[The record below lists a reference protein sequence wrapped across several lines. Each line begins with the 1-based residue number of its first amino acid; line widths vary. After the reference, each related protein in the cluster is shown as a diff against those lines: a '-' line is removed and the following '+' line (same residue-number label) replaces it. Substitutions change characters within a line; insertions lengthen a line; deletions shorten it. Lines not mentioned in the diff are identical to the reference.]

1 MSEPNAGGTPQ
12 QPRHDPEDSASPP
25 AMAADDPRVIQML
38 STEHW
43 SVLSSRS
50 LAYNE
55 TFTRAG
61 MFLSFLSMST
71 VALGLLAQ
79 GTGFG
84 RDFRVISAV
93 VLAFDLVIGLSTY
106 LRLVGTGHDD
116 LVALHGMSRI
126 RHGYTEIAP
135 GVQRYFTAPIHDDIE
150 SVLQSYPSAWGQR
163 PLGQLL
169 YVLSTTLGMI
179 GLIVS
184 AVGGV
189 LTGVITSLV
198 TSSGP
203 SMLAGGAGG
212 VLLFAILSVATFKWA
227 GAAHAALPA
236 IFPRDEAAE

>member
-1 MSEPNAGGTPQ
+1 MSDENTRAT
-12 QPRHDPEDSASPP
+12 DIAVE
-25 AMAADDPRVIQML
+25 DPRIVQML

-43 SVLSSRS
+43 SVLSARS

-84 RDFRVISAV
+84 RDFRVIVAI

-135 GVQRYFTAPIHDDIE
+135 VLRRYFTAPTHDDID
-150 SVLQSYPSAWGQR
+150 SVLQSYPSAWGETA
-163 PLGQLL
+163 LGQLC
-169 YVLSTTLGMI
+169 YVLSTTMGMVA
-179 GLIVS
+179 LIVS
-184 AVGGV
+184 AIAGV
-189 LTGVITSLV
+189 LVGVMTSLLV
-198 TSSGP
+198 E
-203 SMLAGGAGG
+203 AGGIAMLSGAAGA
-212 VLLFAILSVATFKWA
+212 VVLFAGLAVATFRLVGTA
-227 GAAHAALPA
+227 HDRLPALFPADEGAA
-236 IFPRDEAAE
+236 